1 MTTPIGNTGKK
12 QKTGQATVA
21 TKPIPSTSAVVSGA
35 GGAPTIPASSVVNAI
50 TDGVMALDRFGN
62 IRLVNPA
69 ALRLAGFALTSD
81 AVGLNYSSVITLFDA
96 ADNAIPDNDNPIRTA
111 LTKSTN
117 FASRTLKL
125 FNQEQKSR
133 VPISL
138 HVTYSQ
144 DDDAIIVVY
153 SDITD
158 EVRESHEQLAFV
170 STASHEMRTPVAAIE
185 GYLSIALDP
194 NNATLDAR
202 AKDYVTKAHSATTH
216 LGTLLQQLL
225 DTTKLSDHQ
234 MTPQF
239 QALEVGSALSDIA
252 AHAIPVA
259 MQKQQVLSLDSVPMS
274 ATSQTRIK
282 QLLYA
287 KIDPNFL
294 REIVN
299 QLLENAFKYT
309 PAGGRIDV
317 SAVGNE
323 HEVVVTVRDTGIG
336 IPQADLPH
344 VFQKFYRV
352 DNTDTREQGGSGLGL
367 FIAAQRAEAMG
378 GKLYAESQVGRG
390 SVFYL
395 RFPRLSEEQYMH
407 EQNALA
413 MAGGAPAPE
422 AAAATA
428 AATAVVPEVAGP
440 LAPTP
445 QVIASTPATAP
456 APVTTPAPSE
466 QLTGN
471 TAGAAQVESV

>member
-1 MTTPIGNTGKK
+1 MNFFQKLKAVLTTPIGGSGKK
-12 QKTGQATVA
+12 VEKAPEITR
-21 TKPIPSTSAVVSGA
+21 PIPAASAVVSGA
-35 GGAPTIPASSVVNAI
+35 GGAPSIPATSVVNAL

-69 ALRLAGFALTSD
+69 ALRLAGFALAND
-81 AVGLNYSSVITLFDA
+81 AVGLNYSSVVTLFDA

-117 FASRTLKL
+117 FASRTLKI
-125 FNQEQKSR
+125 FNQEQKTKI
-133 VPISL
+133 PISL
-138 HVTYSQ
+138 HVTYSPA
-144 DDDAIIVVY
+144 DDAIIVVY
-153 SDITD
+153 SDISD
-158 EVRESHEQLAFV
+158 DVRESHEQLAFV

-194 NNATLDAR
+194 ANATLDAR
-202 AKDYVTKAHSATTH
+202 GRDYITKAHTATTH

-239 QALEVGSALSDIA
+239 RAIEVGSALSDIA
-252 AHAIPVA
+252 THAVPIA
-259 MQKQQVLSLDSVPMS
+259 MQKQQVLSLDSVPLS
-274 ATSQTRIK
+274 ASSGTRIK

-323 HEVVVTVRDTGIG
+323 HEVVVTVRDTGMG

-352 DNTDTREQGGSGLGL
+352 DSTDTREQGGSGLGL

-395 RFPRLSEEQYMH
+395 RFPRISEQQYQE
-407 EQNALA
+407 EQNAVA
-413 MAGGAPAPE
+413 MAKQPATPVVD
-422 AAAATA
+422 AAHPPMPGNA
-428 AATAVVPEVAGP
+428 AVVSA
-440 LAPTP
+440 TP
-445 QVIASTPATAP
+445 PAQQV
-456 APVTTPAPSE
+456 
-466 QLTGN
+466 
-471 TAGAAQVESV
+471 

>member
-1 MTTPIGNTGKK
+1 MSFFQKIKTALTTPIGGDKK
-12 QKTGQATVA
+12 TSQNPAT
-21 TKPIPSTSAVVSGA
+21 TLENSKPVPKASAVVSGA
-35 GGAPTIPASSVVNAI
+35 GGAPTIPASSVIDAL

-62 IRLVNPA
+62 IRLINPS
-69 ALRLAGFALTSD
+69 ALRLTGFALTND
-81 AVGLNYSSVITLFDA
+81 AVGLNYSSVVSLFDA
-96 ADNAIPDNDNPIRTA
+96 ADNAIPDNDNPIRAA
-111 LTKSTN
+111 LSKSTG
-117 FASRTLKL
+117 FASRSLKI
-125 FNQEQKSR
+125 FNQEQKTR
-133 VPISL
+133 IPISL

-144 DDDAIIVVY
+144 TDDAIIVVF
-153 SDITD
+153 SDISD

-202 AKDYVTKAHSATTH
+202 AQDYINKAHSATTH
-216 LGTLLQQLL
+216 LGVLLQQLL

-239 QALEVGSALSDIA
+239 KAVEVGSALADIA
-252 AHAIPVA
+252 IHAAPIA
-259 MQKQQVLSLDSVPMS
+259 GQKQQVLSIDSVPVS
-274 ATSQTRIK
+274 VGSQTRIR

-287 KIDPNFL
+287 KIDPGFL
-294 REIVN
+294 REIIN

-309 PAGGRIDV
+309 PNGGRIDIA
-317 SAVGNE
+317 AVGNE

-344 VFQKFYRV
+344 IFQKFYRV
-352 DNTDTREQGGSGLGL
+352 DNSDTREQGGSGLGL

-395 RFPRLSEEQYMH
+395 RFPRISEQSYQE

-413 MAGGAPAPE
+413 MAAP
-422 AAAATA
+422 
-428 AATAVVPEVAGP
+428 
-440 LAPTP
+440 PTP
-445 QVIASTPATAP
+445 VSDPATAP
-456 APVTTPAPSE
+456 HPQTLTPPPPTASAQSTPAQS
-466 QLTGN
+466 L
-471 TAGAAQVESV
+471 

>member
-1 MTTPIGNTGKK
+1 MSFFANLKKVLTTPIGTSKDRGLAK
-12 QKTGQATVA
+12 APEV
-21 TKPIPSTSAVVSGA
+21 TKPIPAASAVVSGA
-35 GGAPTIPASSVVNAI
+35 GGAPTIPASSVINAL

-69 ALRLAGFALTSD
+69 ALRLAGFALVSD
-81 AVGLNYSSVITLFDA
+81 AVGLNYSSVVTLFDA
-96 ADNAIPDNDNPIRTA
+96 ADNAVPDNDNPIRTA

-117 FASRTLKL
+117 FASRNLKI
-125 FNQEQKSR
+125 FNQEQKTKI
-133 VPISL
+133 PISL

-144 DDDAIIVVY
+144 ADDAIIVVY
-153 SDITD
+153 SDISD
-158 EVRESHEQLAFV
+158 ELKESHEQLAFV

-194 NNATLDAR
+194 ANATLDER
-202 AKDYVTKAHSATTH
+202 AKDYISKAHTATTH

-239 QALEVGSALSDIA
+239 QAIEVGSALSDIA
-252 AHAIPVA
+252 THAVPIA
-259 MQKQQVLSLDSVPMS
+259 MQKQQVLSLDSVPLS
-274 ATSQTRIK
+274 ATSGTRIK

-323 HEVVVTVRDTGIG
+323 HEVVVTVRDTGVG

-352 DNTDTREQGGSGLGL
+352 DSSDTREQGGSGLGL

-378 GKLYAESQVGRG
+378 GKLYAESQAGRG

-395 RFPRLSEEQYMH
+395 RFPRISEQQYQE
-407 EQNALA
+407 EQNAVA
-413 MAGGAPAPE
+413 MAQPVAVPGADLPPMPGNP
-422 AAAATA
+422 TA
-428 AATAVVPEVAGP
+428 APIVSQTVP
-440 LAPTP
+440 
-445 QVIASTPATAP
+445 PA
-456 APVTTPAPSE
+456 
-466 QLTGN
+466 Q
-471 TAGAAQVESV
+471 

>member
-1 MTTPIGNTGKK
+1 MNLFEKIKKVLTTPIGNTGK
-12 QKTGQATVA
+12 QGAMPEIS
-21 TKPIPSTSAVVSGA
+21 KPIPSAHSVVSGS
-35 GGAPTIPASSVVNAI
+35 GGAPTIPASSVVNAL

-69 ALRLAGFALTSD
+69 ALRLAGFALAND
-81 AVGLNYSSVITLFDA
+81 AVGLNYSSVISLFDA
-96 ADNAIPDNDNPIRTA
+96 ADNAISDNDNPIRSA
-111 LTKSTN
+111 LSKSSN
-117 FASRTLKL
+117 FASRALKL
-125 FNQEQKSR
+125 FNAEQKTK
-133 VPISL
+133 VPIAL
-138 HVTYSQ
+138 HVTYSSS
-144 DDDAIIVVY
+144 DDAIIVVF

-158 EVRESHEQLAFV
+158 EVRESHEQLSFV

-202 AKDYVTKAHSATTH
+202 AKDYITKAHSATTH
-216 LGTLLQQLL
+216 LGVLLQQLL

-239 QALEVGSALSDIA
+239 QAVEVGSLLSDIA
-252 AHAIPVA
+252 THAIPIA

-274 ATSQTRIK
+274 TGSQTRIK

-294 REIVN
+294 REIIN

-309 PAGGRIDV
+309 PNGGRVDV

-323 HEVVVTVRDTGIG
+323 QEVVVTVRDTGMG

-352 DNTDTREQGGSGLGL
+352 DNSDTRVQGGSGLGL

-395 RFPRLSEEQYMH
+395 RFPRISEQQYQA
-407 EQNALA
+407 EQNASA
-413 MAGGAPAPE
+413 MATP
-422 AAAATA
+422 
-428 AATAVVPEVAGP
+428 AVV
-440 LAPTP
+440 
-445 QVIASTPATAP
+445 
-456 APVTTPAPSE
+456 APV
-466 QLTGN
+466 QQ
-471 TAGAAQVESV
+471 AAQA

>member
-1 MTTPIGNTGKK
+1 MNLFEKIKKVMTTPIGGSGAKA
-12 QKTGQATVA
+12 QQAAGAPTEA
-21 TKPIPSTSAVVSGA
+21 TKPIPAASTVVSGA
-35 GGAPTIPASSVVNAI
+35 GGAPLIPASSVINAL

-69 ALRLAGFALTSD
+69 ALRLTGFALAND
-81 AVGLNYSSVITLFDA
+81 AVGLNYSSVVALFDA
-96 ADNAIPDNDNPIRTA
+96 ADNAVPDNDNPIRAA
-111 LTKSTN
+111 LSKSTN
-117 FASRTLKL
+117 YTSRTLKI
-125 FNQEQKSR
+125 FNQEQKTKIP
-133 VPISL
+133 VVL
-138 HVTYSQ
+138 HVSYSQ
-144 DDDAIIVVY
+144 EDDAIIVVF

-202 AKDYVTKAHSATTH
+202 AKDYITKAYNATTH

-225 DTTKLSDHQ
+225 DTTRLSDHQ

-239 QALEVGSALSDIA
+239 TALEVGSTLSDIVVLA
-252 AHAIPVA
+252 ASVA
-259 MQKQQVLSLDSVPMS
+259 AQKQQVLSLDSVPVS
-274 ATSQTRIK
+274 ANSNTRIK

-323 HEVVVTVRDTGIG
+323 QEVVITVRDTGIG

-395 RFPRLSEEQYMH
+395 RFPRISEQQYQQEH
-407 EQNALA
+407 NAAA
-413 MAGGAPAPE
+413 MAQPAVE
-422 AAAATA
+422 
-428 AATAVVPEVAGP
+428 
-440 LAPTP
+440 PTP
-445 QVIASTPATAP
+445 A
-456 APVTTPAPSE
+456 APV
-466 QLTGN
+466 
-471 TAGAAQVESV
+471 V